1 MKALRITLFSL
12 TASLLLAL
20 TLAGGLWL
28 WSGAS
33 TSLATS
39 ISQLARS
46 LPTGQTLEA
55 RDVSG
60 SLRGGGSIG
69 WLRWQQGALSVE
81 LREVTLAWSLRPLL
95 SGELRLGQLT
105 AKSLAVDDRRPPSKP
120 GAATPPADLSLPL
133 KIDVPFKID
142 AAEWVRSGSEP
153 VRATGLSGHYIFDS
167 ELHILDAGQVAISSG
182 KYQIKASIG
191 AQAPM
196 ALHVEVDGTVQTT
209 LPSSPQPLTVQAHA
223 TLTGPLAGPDAT
235 LVLQAELLPQV
246 TQPLAKDQRAMQG
259 RMAARIQPWQ
269 VQPLAQLEAQWQA
282 LDVAALW
289 PQAPKTHLAGTATI
303 TPNGAGWL
311 AGVQLTNTLS
321 GPWNLQRLPLEQL
334 NAKLEFLD
342 GQWALQSLQARGAG
356 GRVDATGQFK
366 AGAPSQAAQWAG
378 RATLAGVQVAALDS
392 RLEAVTLDGLLT
404 AKQTPTGIAFE
415 AQLQPTQGTG
425 AGKATLPIPGKSTL
439 QGLRIK
445 TAQVQGLW
453 SAPLLTLNQ
462 LQVQTDDAIAQGKL
476 SFDTASQAAQG
487 QLSLDLPGA
496 KVLLAGNLASTR
508 GEGELNAVVSDA
520 ALATRWAARL
530 PGVPPAVG
538 QTLLEGN
545 AQLTGRWQGG
555 WQQQGQGLHIQAT
568 LKAPKLD
575 WRERGQPAE
584 KTLRLR
590 EAVAEVSG
598 TLAAL
603 SLSTQGQLET
613 GTQRLA
619 LQAQVRGGRQSE
631 GLWQAQLN
639 AAQVTLQD
647 TLKPGTWRVNLGNSV
662 GLSFKQSGTG
672 QTLETT
678 AGSARLTGPAPGT
691 ATVTW
696 QPVRWSRQGIGA
708 THRTDWRSQGRLAD
722 LPLAWLDL
730 LGQTH
735 MANLGLR
742 GDLMFGGQWDASSM
756 ETLRVRATLERTG
769 GDLLLQTDASAAAT
783 LRAGVREAR
792 LVLTTDGDRLE
803 ASLRWDSERAGQIQ
817 ADVNTRLQ
825 RLDGGW
831 TWPADAALAGTLKVQ
846 LPPVGVWSL
855 LAPPGWRLRGTLDA
869 DAVLSGTRSAPQW
882 RGNLAAQDLAM
893 RSVVDGIDFSQGTL
907 RASLQGQQLTIDQF
921 TLQGAGGAS
930 GGLLSAT
937 GSVEWLPSA
946 GPLATAASRVRMDI
960 EATAKALR
968 LSARADR
975 RLVVSGTL
983 SAKLHDA
990 KLTIGGALKAD
1001 SALFILPE
1009 DTAPRL
1015 GDDVLVRVPDKGQSS
1030 PATAAKARVTPTKD
1044 TPTAPDA
1051 AITLDLGPDFL
1062 VRGRGLSTRLAGNL
1076 TLRSAGA
1083 NPVPSLTGSLRTV
1096 RGTYKAYGQQL
1107 DIDRGVLRF
1116 FGPIDNPALDI
1127 LAIRPNLQQRVGV
1140 QISGTA
1146 LSPVVRLY
1154 ADPDLPDAEKL
1165 AWLVVGRSGASGG
1178 AESALLQQAAMALL
1192 GGSGGGL
1199 TGNLASAIGLDE
1211 ISFSGGLTGTAGA
1224 SVTLGKRVS
1233 RDVYMAYERSL
1244 AGTLGTLYIFY
1255 DLSRRLT
1262 LRAQTGEQSAIDLIF
1277 TIRYD

>member
-1 MKALRITLFSL
+1 MKALRITLVSL

-33 TSLATS
+33 TSMATS

-46 LPTGQTLEA
+46 LPAGQTLEA
-55 RDVSG
+55 RDVIG

-69 WLRWQQGALSVE
+69 WLRWHQGALSVE
-81 LREVTLAWSLRPLL
+81 LREITLAWSLRPLL
-95 SGELRLGQLT
+95 SGELRLGQLA
-105 AKSLAVDDRRPPSKP
+105 AKSLAVDDRRPPSAP
-120 GAATPPADLSLPL
+120 GAATPPASLSLPL

-142 AAEWVRSGSEP
+142 AAEWVRSGNEP

-167 ELHILDAGQVAISSG
+167 AQHLLNDGQVAISSG
-182 KYQIKASIG
+182 NYQIKASVG

-223 TLTGPLAGPDAT
+223 TLTGPLAGADAT
-235 LVLQAELLPQV
+235 LVLQAELLPQIN
-246 TQPLAKDQRAMQG
+246 QPLAKGQQAMQG
-259 RMAARIQPWQ
+259 RVDARIQPWQ

-282 LDVAALW
+282 LDVATLW

-311 AGVQLTNTLS
+311 AGVQLTNTLG

-334 NAKLEFLD
+334 NAKLAFLE
-342 GQWALQSLQARGAG
+342 GQWMLQTLQARGAG
-356 GRVDATGQFK
+356 GRAEATGQFK
-366 AGAPSQAAQWAG
+366 AAATSQAAQWAG

-404 AKQTPTGIAFE
+404 AKQMPTGIAFE

-425 AGKATLPIPGKSTL
+425 AAKVTPPIPGKSTL

-453 SAPLLTLNQ
+453 NAPLLTLNQ
-462 LQVQTDDAIAQGKL
+462 LQVQTDDAVAQGKL

-496 KVLLAGNLASTR
+496 KVLLAGNLASAR
-508 GEGELNAVVSDA
+508 GEGELNLTVSDA
-520 ALATRWAARL
+520 ALATRWATRL
-530 PGVPPAVG
+530 PGAPPAVG

-555 WQQQGQGLHIQAT
+555 WQQQGQGLQIQAK
-568 LKAPKLD
+568 LQAPKLD

-590 EAVAEVSG
+590 EAVVDVSG

-603 SLSTQGQLET
+603 SLSTQSQLET

-647 TLKPGTWRVNLGNSV
+647 TLKPGTWRVELGSSVNLTW
-662 GLSFKQSGTG
+662 KQSGTG

-696 QPVRWSRQGIGA
+696 QPVRWSQQGVGA
-708 THRTDWRSQGRLAD
+708 TQRTDWRTQGRLAD

-730 LGQTH
+730 LGQTQ

-742 GDLMFGGQWDASSM
+742 GDLMFGGQWDASST

-792 LVLTTDGDRLE
+792 LVLTTDGDQMG

-869 DAVLSGTRSAPQW
+869 NAVLSGTRSAPQW

-946 GPLATAASRVRMDI
+946 GPPATAASRVRMDI

-1030 PATAAKARVTPTKD
+1030 PATATKASAAPTKD
-1044 TPTAPDA
+1044 APIA
-1051 AITLDLGPDFL
+1051 PNVAITLDLGPDFL

-1116 FGPIDNPALDI
+1116 YGPIDNPALEI

-1199 TGNLASAIGLDE
+1199 TGNLATAIGLDE
-1211 ISFSGGLTGTAGA
+1211 ISFSGGLSGTAGA

-1233 RDVYMAYERSL
+1233 RDFYMAYERSL

>member
-1 MKALRITLFSL
+1 MKALRITLVSL

-20 TLAGGLWL
+20 TLAAGLWL

-46 LPTGQTLEA
+46 LPAGQTLEA
-55 RDVSG
+55 HDVSG
-60 SLRGGGSIG
+60 SLREGGSIG
-69 WLRWQQGALSVE
+69 WLHWQQGALSVE

-95 SGELRLGQLT
+95 NGELRLGQLA
-105 AKSLAVDDRRPPSKP
+105 AKSLAVDDRRPPSGP
-120 GAATPPADLSLPL
+120 GAATPPASLSLPL

-142 AAEWVRSGSEP
+142 AAEWVRSGNEP

-167 ELHILDAGQVAISSG
+167 AQHILNEGQVAISSG
-182 KYQIKASIG
+182 KYHIKASIG

-209 LPSSPQPLTVQAHA
+209 LPSSPQPLTVQARA
-223 TLTGPLAGPDAT
+223 TLTGPLVGADAT
-235 LVLQAELLPQV
+235 LALQAELLPQLNQ
-246 TQPLAKDQRAMQG
+246 TLTKGQQAMQG
-259 RMAARIQPWQ
+259 RVDARIQPWQ
-269 VQPLAQLEAQWQA
+269 VQPLAHLEAQWQA
-282 LDVAALW
+282 LDVATLW

-303 TPNGAGWL
+303 TPNGAGWR
-311 AGVQLTNTLS
+311 AGVQLTNTLG

-378 RATLAGVQVAALDS
+378 RAALAGVQVAALDS

-415 AQLQPTQGTG
+415 AQLQPTRGTG
-425 AGKATLPIPGKSTL
+425 AAKATPPIPGKSAL

-445 TAQVQGLW
+445 TAQAQGLW
-453 SAPLLTLNQ
+453 NAPLLTLNQ
-462 LQVQTDDAIAQGKL
+462 FQVQTDDAQLQGKL
-476 SFDTASQAAQG
+476 SFNTASQAAQG
-487 QLSLDLPGA
+487 QLNLDLPGA
-496 KVLLAGNLASTR
+496 QVLLAGDLASTR

-520 ALATRWAARL
+520 ALATRWVARW
-530 PGVPPAVG
+530 PGAPPFVG

-555 WQQQGQGLHIQAT
+555 WQQQGQGLQIRAKLQ
-568 LKAPKLD
+568 APKLD

-590 EAVAEVSG
+590 EAVADVSG

-603 SLSTQGQLET
+603 SLSTQIQLET

-619 LQAQVRGGRQSE
+619 LQAQGRGGRQSE

-639 AAQVTLQD
+639 TAQVTLRD
-647 TLKPGTWRVNLGNSV
+647 TLKPGTWRVELGNSV
-662 GLSFKQSGTG
+662 NLSFKQSGTS

-691 ATVTW
+691 ATVAW
-696 QPVRWSRQGIGA
+696 QPGRWSQQGAGA
-708 THRTDWRSQGRLAD
+708 TQRTEWRTQGRLAD

-730 LGQTH
+730 LGQTQ

-756 ETLRVRATLERTG
+756 EALRVRATLERTG
-769 GDLLLQTDASAAAT
+769 GDLLLQTDATATAT
-783 LRAGVREAR
+783 LRAGVRAAS
-792 LVLTTDGDRLE
+792 LVLTTDGDRMD

-825 RLDGGW
+825 RLEGGW

-869 DAVLSGTRSAPQW
+869 NAVLSGTRSAPQW

-937 GSVEWLPSA
+937 GSVEWLPST
-946 GPLATAASRVRMDI
+946 GPPATATSRVRLDI

-1015 GDDVLVRVPDKGQSS
+1015 GDDVLVRVPDTGQSS
-1030 PATAAKARVTPTKD
+1030 PATAVKARATPAKD
-1044 TPTAPDA
+1044 APVAPDV

-1076 TLRSAGA
+1076 ALRSAGA
-1083 NPVPSLTGSLRTV
+1083 NPTPSLTGSLRTV

-1116 FGPIDNPALDI
+1116 YGPIDNPALEI

-1211 ISFSGGLTGTAGA
+1211 ISFSGGLSGTTGA

-1233 RDVYMAYERSL
+1233 RDFYMAYERSL